1 MPGQP
6 APEYACDR
14 IMTSSHEH
22 LPATGRSSD
31 DFAGLDILLVE
42 DSRDVGQAVKA
53 LLELCGATVA
63 GPAATIADA
72 EVLLA
77 CHLPDVAIVDLHLRG
92 GERSD
97 SLIGRL
103 REQGVPIIMLSGS
116 FELASLPSI
125 EGAIILEKPVS
136 EAQLIAH
143 LSPLITKRR
152 LAEGFL
158 GTALRCCPTRP

>member
-1 MPGQP
+1 M
-6 APEYACDR
+6 A
-14 IMTSSHEH
+14 SSHEN
-22 LPATGRSSD
+22 LPTTGRSSD
-31 DFAGLDILLVE
+31 DLTGLDVVLVE
-42 DSRDVGQAVKA
+42 DSWDVGQAVRA

-97 SLIGRL
+97 SLIARL

-116 FELASLPSI
+116 FELASMPSM
-125 EGAIILEKPVS
+125 EGTIIIEKPVS

-143 LSPLITKRR
+143 LSPLIAKKMAR
-152 LAEGFL
+152 
-158 GTALRCCPTRP
+158 

>member
-1 MPGQP
+1 M
-6 APEYACDR
+6 
-14 IMTSSHEH
+14 
-22 LPATGRSSD
+22 
-31 DFAGLDILLVE
+31 
-42 DSRDVGQAVKA
+42 
-53 LLELCGATVA
+53 A

-77 CHLPDVAIVDLHLRG
+77 RRLPDVAIVDLHLRG

-103 REQGVPIIMLSGS
+103 REQGVPTVMLSGS

-143 LSPLITKRR
+143 LSPLIAKKEDP
-152 LAEGFL
+152 LKGS
-158 GTALRCCPTRP
+158 